1 MKNNE
6 SLYAVSAR
14 IPTETYNNM
23 NKLVEVTKKPVSA
36 LVHDA
41 ICEYMDQVFLKSK
54 YKPSK
59 SLQIDQFAIKI
70 EST

>member
-23 NKLVEVTKKPVSA
+23 IKLVEVTKKPVSA
-36 LVHDA
+36 LVHDS
-41 ICEYMDQVFLKSK
+41 ICEYMNQVFQKSK

-59 SLQIDQFAIKI
+59 ALQIDQFAIKI